1 MPQSDTEEL
10 CRPDDIPPVDLRSRP
25 GYTQFRVVALDG
37 SAERVTGL
45 KASDFV
51 VRAGDRELPIAYFH
65 ENDSSNSPVS
75 LVVVADESKT
85 MYSKLIADSKSVMKT
100 RATINATLRGFNGC
114 DEAAIVTTG
123 GENSNPRGPRLG
135 SSTLL
140 QPFTTDTSLVLLKVY
155 EITPAGAGLLSE
167 GIRTALATLNDAHY
181 ADRAMVVLTDGLNR
195 EEVDKSVGL
204 LQDARGSHISLW
216 VIGIGDPDSSSDKGR
231 VDRAAIER
239 LARAGEGRALYAGA
253 VQGDEG
259 ASLANTI
266 STIGKSLGRGYSV
279 GVVLPEGAAKPS
291 IALKGHPDVIVR
303 QSVVSPQ
310 VLTAE
315 AALAEPAPAPKCDA
329 GPKSTL
335 IGSQPGVTELEAT
348 VSGPDVALSGIKES
362 DFAASCGG
370 MPCKIVFFAPA
381 SAEPRM
387 VFFVVDSSGSMQS
400 KLEAVRQGLD
410 WMLGRLQVCD
420 PVALLA
426 FSAKP
431 YLLQSP
437 TTDHISLRNRL
448 DYLHAFGQ
456 SSMYDALQAAV
467 EVIKRQE
474 LPADIVLVSDGMDNT
489 SDVSEADIQRSLA
502 NAHVRVFTIGIGN
515 PNANSQDPG
524 LRIGP
529 FLVGTAGAEA
539 LSAPTLRKLATSTG
553 GQVFIVSMAE
563 GDPVAQFRSAAK
575 QILMLLKSGYIVGVA
590 APQGDTL
597 PTLSL
602 PGHPDLLVHTRAI
615 N

>member
-1 MPQSDTEEL
+1 MPQSVTEEL
-10 CRPDDIPPVDLRSRP
+10 CRPADIPPAELRSRP

-37 SAERVTGL
+37 AGGRVAGL
-45 KASDFV
+45 KESDFV
-51 VRAGDRELPIAYFH
+51 VRAGDRPLPIAYFH

-85 MYSKLIADSKSVMKT
+85 MYAKLIADSKSVTKT
-100 RATINATLRGFNGC
+100 RATINATLRRFNGC

-140 QPFTTDTSLVLLKVY
+140 QSFTTDTSLVLLKAY
-155 EITPAGAGLLSE
+155 EIAPAGTGFLSE
-167 GIRTALATLNDAHY
+167 GIKTALDTLNDAHY
-181 ADRAMVVLTDGLNR
+181 ADRAMVVLTDGVNR
-195 EEVDKSVGL
+195 EEIDKSARL
-204 LQDARGSHISLW
+204 LEDARGSHISLW
-216 VIGIGDPDSSSDKGR
+216 VIGIGDPDSSNDKTR
-231 VDRAAIER
+231 VDRTAIER
-239 LARAGEGRALYAGA
+239 LAQAGEGRALYAGA

-259 ASLANTI
+259 ASLANAI
-266 STIGKSLGRGYSV
+266 STIEKSLGRGYSI
-279 GVVLPEGAAKPS
+279 GAVLPDSAANPS
-291 IALKGHPDVIVR
+291 IALNGHPDVIVR
-303 QSVVSPQ
+303 ESVVSPQ

-315 AALAEPAPAPKCDA
+315 AALPEPAPAPKCDA
-329 GPKSTL
+329 GPVPTL
-335 IGSQPGVTELEAT
+335 IASQPGVTELAAT
-348 VSGPDVALSGIKES
+348 ISGPDAALSGIKES

-370 MPCKIVFFAPA
+370 VPCKIVFFAPA

-387 VFFVVDSSGSMQS
+387 VIFVIDSSGSMQS

-420 PVALLA
+420 PVALFA
-426 FSAKP
+426 FANKP
-431 YLLQSP
+431 YMLQAP
-437 TTDHISLRNRL
+437 TLDHTSARHRL
-448 DYLHAFGQ
+448 DYLHPFGQ
-456 SSMYDALQAAV
+456 SSIYDALQAAV
-467 EVIKRQE
+467 EVIERQK
-474 LPADIVLVSDGMDNT
+474 LPGDIVLVSDGMDNT
-489 SDVSEADIQRSLA
+489 SRVSEADIQRSLA

-515 PNANSQDPG
+515 PDANSRDPG
-524 LRIGP
+524 LSIGP
-529 FLVGTAGAEA
+529 FLIGTAGTEA
-539 LSAPTLRKLATSTG
+539 LSAPTLRELATSTG

-602 PGHPDLLVHTRAI
+602 PGHPDLLVHTRTI